1 MMTLKGKA
9 LLVQEQGSGVLSFHP
24 WVIPRVPRGR
34 VGRIQ
39 KVVALRIETTT
50 LQRREMHRVDRP
62 SLLDRHASIASSPSL

>member
-24 WVIPRVPRGR
+24 WVIARGR

-39 KVVALRIETTT
+39 KVVALRIKTTT

>member
-1 MMTLKGKA
+1 
-9 LLVQEQGSGVLSFHP
+9 
-24 WVIPRVPRGR
+24 VIPRVARGR

-39 KVVALRIETTT
+39 KVVALRIKTTT

>member
-9 LLVQEQGSGVLSFHP
+9 LLVQEQGSGVLSFYP
-24 WVIPRVPRGR
+24 WVILRVARGR